1 MSHAMSHHTRWES
14 PAQRQ
19 ERVGREAR
27 EARQREQ
34 SRREATA
41 YSEYDRE
48 ARRAE
53 KVNKVTDFLIN
64 RAALRRVT
72 NMREVATATGIER
85 HRLGKVLCQVAKNT
99 WENDGVLLPAVIVH
113 FNDNRP
119 GHRFAEWAKAA
130 GLIEYEYGVTPDK
143 VHSQQLEAVFN
154 KYSPK
159 SGSAWSSACESSR
172 SRY

>member
-1 MSHAMSHHTRWES
+1 MSHETRWES

-19 ERVGREAR
+19 ERVDREAR
-27 EARQREQ
+27 EARNREQ
-34 SRREATA
+34 ERRFRVER
-41 YSEYDRE
+41 EDRDRE
-48 ARRAE
+48 ARRADRT
-53 KVNKVTDFLIN
+53 NKVTDFLIN

-72 NMREVATATGIER
+72 NMREVATATGISREK
-85 HRLGKVLCQVAKNT
+85 LGRVLCQVAKNT

-130 GLIEYEYGVTPDK
+130 DLLKYGVTPDK
-143 VHSQQLEAVFN
+143 VHATQLEAVFN

-159 SGSAWSSACESSR
+159 SGGAWNSSCASR
-172 SRY
+172 ARPRY

>member
-1 MSHAMSHHTRWES
+1 MSHHTRWES

-19 ERVGREAR
+19 ERVDREAR

-53 KVNKVTDFLIN
+53 KVN
-64 RAALRRVT
+64 
-72 NMREVATATGIER
+72 
-85 HRLGKVLCQVAKNT
+85 KVLCQVAKNT